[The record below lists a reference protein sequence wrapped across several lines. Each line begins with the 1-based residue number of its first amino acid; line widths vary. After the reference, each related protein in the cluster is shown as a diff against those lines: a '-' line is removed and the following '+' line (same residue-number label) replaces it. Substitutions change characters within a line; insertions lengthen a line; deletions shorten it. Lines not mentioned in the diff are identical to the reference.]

1 MNQYIYY
8 NFDEID
14 REMVLNLSTLN
25 EVSPVEQ
32 TSSKGGEI
40 QWRCSDK
47 YIVTYYFYFP
57 INRNKMYY
65 GYFPQKWAFQEC
77 P

>member
-25 EVSPVEQ
+25 EISPVKQ
-32 TSSKGGEI
+32 TLIQKG
-40 QWRCSDK
+40 S
-47 YIVTYYFYFP
+47 IVTYYDLFYD
-57 INRNKMYY
+57 
-65 GYFPQKWAFQEC
+65 
-77 P
+77 

>member
-1 MNQYIYY
+1 MSQYIYY

-25 EVSPVEQ
+25 EISPVKQ
-32 TSSKGGEI
+32 ILIQKG
-40 QWRCSDK
+40 S
-47 YIVTYYFYFP
+47 IVTYYFYFP
-57 INRNKMYY
+57 ININNMYY
-65 GYFPQKWAFQEC
+65 GHFPQKLAFQEC

>member
-25 EVSPVEQ
+25 EISPVEK
-32 TSSKGGEI
+32 TGSKGNEI

-65 GYFPQKWAFQEC
+65 DFPQKWAFQEC
-77 P
+77 L